1 MDSAS
6 DVAAGDISWV
16 AVPQPFQQWK
26 NSRVPEISE
35 AVDQP
40 ALGGSGRDKMPV
52 VKAVEVAAAQGSR
65 PVSHKLAPVADV
77 TLTAVQRAV
86 KKYYR
91 VNNLCFR
98 CGSSEHG
105 VAHCSHPPPGAVSE
119 SCLAASSDE
128 SAAMDSSVDGVRN
141 DNAGT
146 PAVLSVA
153 DGSSSRHMD
162 LPWETAVESGSSS
175 DVRQVVAVSLL
186 HQAVIITSQN
196 MPGLSVVCV
205 AR

>member
-1 MDSAS
+1 
-6 DVAAGDISWV
+6 
-16 AVPQPFQQWK
+16 
-26 NSRVPEISE
+26 
-35 AVDQP
+35 
-40 ALGGSGRDKMPV
+40 MPV
-52 VKAVEVAAAQGSR
+52 VKAVEVAAAQGSGSR

-128 SAAMDSSVDGVRN
+128 SAAMDSSVDGVKN

-162 LPWETAVESGSSS
+162 LPWETCGRVWKQLRCAPSGC
-175 DVRQVVAVSLL
+175 RQR
-186 HQAVIITSQN
+186 HQALIITSQN
-196 MPGLSVVCV
+196 MPGLSLVCV
-205 AR
+205 AGWWAGKYTGQRERGLCPIPGETCSKWVLLLTVSAAPVSETL